1 MNYELLIAMCDRI
14 NHLKNWF
21 VQLKNKSECIW
32 KLLGDVL
39 GGLKCVPEPF
49 WSLLRPPLG
58 ASWAPLGRSW
68 VDFGSFKID
77 LGRLLEPFGRVKVIL
92 DRFWIDFGA
101 KMRAKISFQG
111 EKI

>member
-39 GGLKCVPEPF
+39 GGLKSVPEPF
-49 WSLLRPPLG
+49 WSLLRPPWERLGRLLGALGWVLGASKSILG
-58 ASWAPLGRSW
+58 ASWSLLGAS
-68 VDFGSFKID
+68 K
-77 LGRLLEPFGRVKVIL
+77 
-92 DRFWIDFGA
+92 
-101 KMRAKISFQG
+101 
-111 EKI
+111 